1 MGYFQNFFSWHG
13 NSQSCF
19 LIFFMTVIW
28 LCFKEW
34 FPECVTQSISQIN
47 HSACQ
52 YQVYQGSTALLTSN
66 LSSSHHPLGS
76 PPPLN
81 TSIFSA
87 LLLLLVPYIEVFPI
101 IFSVF
106 TVFLNFNFH
115 LRMTLKQSL
124 QFQPLSSCLLVTLT
138 RYGTTPSRQE
148 VHYYPQSQSSPR
160 LPYLH

>member
-1 MGYFQNFFSWHG
+1 MLYITYGIFPELFQLTWKQPKLFPRFFHD
-13 NSQSCF
+13 C
-19 LIFFMTVIW
+19 IW

-52 YQVYQGSTALLTSN
+52 YQVYQGSTALLSSN

-76 PPPLN
+76 PPSLN

-87 LLLLLVPYIEVFPI
+87 FLLLLVPYIKVFPI

-106 TVFLNFNFH
+106 TVFLNFNF
-115 LRMTLKQSL
+115 LFFFLNLFIYLFIFGCVGSL
-124 QFQPLSSCLLVTLT
+124 FLCEGFL
-138 RYGTTPSRQE
+138 
-148 VHYYPQSQSSPR
+148 
-160 LPYLH
+160 

>member
-1 MGYFQNFFSWHG
+1 MLYITYGIFPELFQLTWKQPKLFPHFFHD
-13 NSQSCF
+13 C
-19 LIFFMTVIW
+19 IW

-52 YQVYQGSTALLTSN
+52 YQVYRGSTALLTSN

-76 PPPLN
+76 PPSLN

-124 QFQPLSSCLLVTLT
+124 QSQPLSSCQLVTFT
-138 RYGTTPSRQE
+138 RYSTTP
-148 VHYYPQSQSSPR
+148 
-160 LPYLH
+160 